1 MLGPILSAADEKA
14 HRSNPAQQP
23 PHRSGFRSWT
33 SRILAEARLS
43 HGLYV
48 TLASDRLVD
57 EQQARDAADEMARD
71 LTKSGL
77 PLRHAGSFGFDFGAA
92 EWFHHSISN
101 RFAVRIAVA
110 DLPTAIWDQVS
121 HAVVEWWSR
130 RFGGHR

>member
-1 MLGPILSAADEKA
+1 M
-14 HRSNPAQQP
+14 RN
-23 PHRSGFRSWT
+23 
-33 SRILAEARLS
+33 SRRTARDFAVALPGSLAEARLS

-71 LTKSGL
+71 LSKNGL

-101 RFAVRIAVA
+101 RYAVRVAVA
-110 DLPTAIWDQVS
+110 DLPTAMWDQVS
-121 HAVVEWWSR
+121 KAVAEWWPR
-130 RFGGHR
+130 RFS